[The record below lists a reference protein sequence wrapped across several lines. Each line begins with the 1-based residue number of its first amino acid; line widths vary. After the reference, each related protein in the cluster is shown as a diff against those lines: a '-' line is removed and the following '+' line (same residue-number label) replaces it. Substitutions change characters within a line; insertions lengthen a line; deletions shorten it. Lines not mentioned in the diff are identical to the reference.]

1 MLGISLQLMWEIRAF
16 CAVVEKSSFVGA
28 ARQLGRSPS
37 AMTRAVQTLEAALGR
52 ELLQRSQKLVGL
64 TAAGESYYA
73 YAKQLLQLQDAAE
86 DELASLSGVP
96 QGWIRFSAPEYLALE
111 FLPKVI
117 TTFSRQYPEVQF
129 DARFTDDQLDPI
141 QEGLDFAI
149 RGGFPQSSE
158 LIGYP
163 LWDYQR
169 YLYASP
175 AYIALRGL
183 PLDPRELEQHDLIMH
198 TAPRILKD
206 WHFFS
211 VEDQYRCKVEPRY
224 RFSSG
229 VAVYHA
235 ARAGA
240 GIARLGIWLGKV
252 AEKDGSLVRVCPAY
266 RVRSSSGTDPQMH
279 AVYARGRQ
287 PKRVKLFLE
296 TIRQMAEA

>member
-1 MLGISLQLMWEIRAF
+1 MSLQLMWEIRAF
-16 CAVVEKSSFVGA
+16 CTVVEKSSFVGA

-37 AMTRAVQTLEAALGR
+37 AVTRAVQTLETALGR

-73 YAKQLLQLQDAAE
+73 YAKQLLQLQNAAE
-86 DELASLSGVP
+86 DELASLNGVP
-96 QGWIRFSAPEYLALE
+96 QGWIRFSAPEYLALA
-111 FLPKVI
+111 FLPEVI
-117 TTFSRQYPEVQF
+117 TAFSRLYPEVRF
-129 DARFTDDQLDPI
+129 DVRFTDDLLDPI
-141 QEGLDFAI
+141 QEELDFSI
-149 RGGFPQSSE
+149 RGAFPQSSE

-175 AYIALRGL
+175 AYITQRGL
-183 PLDPRELEQHDLIMH
+183 PLDPRELVQHDLIMH

-206 WHFFS
+206 WYFFS
-211 VEDQYRCKVEPRY
+211 TQDQYRYKVEPRH
-224 RFSSG
+224 RLSSS

-235 ARAGA
+235 AWAGA
-240 GIARLGIWLGKV
+240 GIARLGNWLGKA

-266 RVRSSSGTDPQMH
+266 RVRSSSGLDPQMH

-287 PKRVKLFLE
+287 LKRVKLFLE